1 MTKTTGEIVVLI
13 TTPSVKEA
21 RAIGRRLVEERL
33 VACANILPRIE
44 SIFSWQGKICKEAE
58 SLMILKTR
66 SARFKRLVKRI
77 KGLHSYS
84 VPEIIAMPIV
94 YGSKDYLDWIQK
106 TTR

>member
-1 MTKTTGEIVVLI
+1 MPKEIVILI

-44 SIFSWQGKICKEAE
+44 SIFSWQGKICREGE
-58 SLMILKTR
+58 SLMVLKTR
-66 SARFKRLVKRI
+66 AARFNLIVKRV
-77 KGLHSYS
+77 KALHRYS
-84 VPEIIAMPIV
+84 VPEIIALPIV
-94 YGSKDYLDWIQK
+94 RGSKDYLDWIQK